1 MPGPTDAIT
10 TFRDLSLP
18 LVDAYPTV
26 DLKSFAFVGETV
38 TYNLFTRLE
47 LSPRPF
53 LPRRPRL
60 LRAEPRFQIVSE
72 QLESRSLG
80 SLLNDLVVHRITVA
94 GKTVELATPS
104 KNAPSGGQP
113 PPFWHFYRD
122 RADLLYWDGQNP
134 TGEPARRYKLETYG
148 GEGDALATP
157 EAIAALDEGLLCL
170 RPRWLG
176 LPDMMKRFLGL
187 EPAYRIAN
195 NTNISVELP
204 LRCDLRQ
211 PRFEAPGLLSVPIS
225 APAAFPSGR
234 LRVNALLRDAK
245 GESWTRETKI
255 TGPTEAGRDGIGL
268 FHAEVRTTRGRSVV
282 LHLLLNNQIVD
293 KQAYD
298 LWDPRSPNP
307 RMRALRALDR
317 ALQQL
322 DEVLADPEAKGR
334 DAETFEIAVS
344 NLMSASGF
352 ITLNPGRKHAKAG
365 ETVDVVAIHP
375 LAPVVFCIEC
385 TWKVAT
391 HQGKLGKLHQRAA
404 DLAKALP
411 HHSVRAL
418 LFSSKTE
425 FTRPESEEAASL
437 GITLLN
443 RTHLQILRTKAEW
456 DLGPSDVAQ
465 WLSGGKSARLT
476 PP

>member
-1 MPGPTDAIT
+1 
-10 TFRDLSLP
+10 
-18 LVDAYPTV
+18 
-26 DLKSFAFVGETV
+26 
-38 TYNLFTRLE
+38 
-47 LSPRPF
+47 
-53 LPRRPRL
+53 
-60 LRAEPRFQIVSE
+60 
-72 QLESRSLG
+72 
-80 SLLNDLVVHRITVA
+80 
-94 GKTVELATPS
+94 
-104 KNAPSGGQP
+104 
-113 PPFWHFYRD
+113 
-122 RADLLYWDGQNP
+122 
-134 TGEPARRYKLETYG
+134 
-148 GEGDALATP
+148 
-157 EAIAALDEGLLCL
+157 
-170 RPRWLG
+170 
-176 LPDMMKRFLGL
+176 
-187 EPAYRIAN
+187 
-195 NTNISVELP
+195 
-204 LRCDLRQ
+204 
-211 PRFEAPGLLSVPIS
+211 
-225 APAAFPSGR
+225 
-234 LRVNALLRDAK
+234 
-245 GESWTRETKI
+245 
-255 TGPTEAGRDGIGL
+255 
-268 FHAEVRTTRGRSVV
+268 
-282 LHLLLNNQIVD
+282 
-293 KQAYD
+293 
-298 LWDPRSPNP
+298 
-307 RMRALRALDR
+307 MRALRALDR

>member
-1 MPGPTDAIT
+1 MPGPIDAIA
-10 TFRDLSLP
+10 TFGELSLP
-18 LVDAYPTV
+18 LVGAYPTI
-26 DLKSFAFVGETV
+26 DLKSFAFIGETT

-47 LSPRPF
+47 FSPRPF
-53 LPRRPRL
+53 RARRPRM
-60 LRAEPRFQIVSE
+60 LRADPRFHIVSE
-72 QLESRSLG
+72 QLHSRSLEK
-80 SLLNDLVVHRITVA
+80 LLDDLTHHQIKVA
-94 GKTVELATPS
+94 GKIVELATPS
-104 KNAPSGGQP
+104 KNPPASGQP
-113 PPFWHFYRD
+113 PPYWHFYRD
-122 RADLLYWDGQNP
+122 RADMLYWDGQNP

-157 EAIAALDEGLLCL
+157 EAVAALDDGLLRL

-176 LPDMMKRFLGL
+176 LPDLMKRFLGL
-187 EPAYRIAN
+187 EPAYRMAN
-195 NTNISVELP
+195 NSNISVELP
-204 LRCDLRQ
+204 LRCDLLP
-211 PRFEAPGLLSVPIS
+211 PRFESPGLLSVPVS
-225 APAAFPSGR
+225 APATFPSGR
-234 LRVNALLRDAK
+234 LRVNALLRNAK
-245 GESWTRETKI
+245 GESWTREAKLA
-255 TGPTEAGRDGIGL
+255 GPTVSDRDGIGL

-298 LWDPRSPNP
+298 LWDPKSPNP
-307 RMRALRALDR
+307 RMMALRALDR

-322 DEVLADPEAKGR
+322 EGVLADPEAKGR
-334 DAETFEIAVS
+334 DSETFEIAVS
-344 NLMSASGF
+344 NLMSANGF
-352 ITLNPGRKHAKAG
+352 ITLNPGRKQGKAG

-391 HQGKLGKLHQRAA
+391 HQGKLGKLHQRAS
-404 DLAKALP
+404 DLARALP

-418 LFSSKTE
+418 LISSKSE

-437 GITLLN
+437 GITLLH
-443 RTHLQILRTKAEW
+443 RGHLQTLRTKAEW
-456 DLGPSDVAQ
+456 DLGPSDIAQ

>member
-1 MPGPTDAIT
+1 VPDPTDAIA
-10 TFRDLSLP
+10 TFRDLAIP
-18 LVDAYPTV
+18 LVGAYPTIE
-26 DLKSFAFVGETV
+26 LKSFAFVGEEV

-60 LRAEPRFQIVSE
+60 LRADPRFHIVSE

-80 SLLNDLVVHRITVA
+80 GLLDGLVAHRITVA

-104 KNAPSGGQP
+104 KSPPSGGQP

-157 EAIAALDEGLLCL
+157 EAVAALDDGLLRL

-187 EPAYRIAN
+187 EPSYRMAN
-195 NTNISVELP
+195 STNISVELP
-204 LRCDLRQ
+204 IRCDLHQ
-211 PRFEAPGLLSVPIS
+211 PRFESPGLLSVPVTG
-225 APAAFPSGR
+225 PAAFPSGR
-234 LRVNALLRDAK
+234 LRVNALLKNA
-245 GESWTRETKI
+245 GGHSWTRETKI
-255 TGPTEAGRDGIGL
+255 VGPTEVGRDGIGL
-268 FHAEVRTTRGRSVV
+268 FHAAVRTTGGRSVV
-282 LHLLLNNQIVD
+282 LHLLLNNQIVA

-298 LWDPRSPNP
+298 LWDPKSPNP

-334 DAETFEIAVS
+334 DAETFEIAIS
-344 NLMSASGF
+344 NLLSTSGF

-365 ETVDVVAIHP
+365 ETVDVVALHP

-391 HQGKLGKLHQRAA
+391 HQGKLGKLHQRAE

-411 HHSVRAL
+411 QHSVRAIL
-418 LFSSKTE
+418 VSSKTE
-425 FTRPESEEAASL
+425 FTRPELEEATSL
-437 GITLLN
+437 GIMLLN

-465 WLSGGKSARLT
+465 WLTGERSVKLT
-476 PP
+476 PH